1 MPSLTVDRRM
11 FIAGTSSLLVLGTS
25 GAGAVARP
33 DVDARFAKLLGRP
46 VQEPHP
52 IGDYVPARRVGTL
65 IFLSATP
72 AKVGSTIT
80 YPGVVGNDVDLVTA
94 KTSARWAALTL
105 MEYLWNELGGT
116 LKPVRQIVSITGYVA
131 SGEGFVDQAEV
142 MNGASA
148 VLIDLF
154 GADAGRPTRTSVG
167 VRYMP
172 RNASVAVSG
181 IVEVAHRTMR

>member
-1 MPSLTVDRRM
+1 MLTPTVDRRM
-11 FIAGTSSLLVLGTS
+11 FIAAASSFLALGTQ
-25 GAGAVARP
+25 GAAALP
-33 DVDARFAKLLGRP
+33 DADARFAKLLGRR

-52 IGDYVPARRVGTL
+52 IGDYVPARRVGSL

-80 YPGVVGNDVDLVTA
+80 YHGVVGKDVDLASA
-94 KTSARWAALTL
+94 KNSARWAALTL

-116 LKPVRQIVSITGYVA
+116 LKPVRQIVSVIGYVA
-131 SGEGFVDQAEV
+131 SAEGFVDQAEV

-148 VLIDLF
+148 VFIELF

-167 VRYMP
+167 VRHMP
-172 RNASVAVSG
+172 RNASVAISG
-181 IVEVAHRTMR
+181 VVEVSDAPAR